1 MPKHR
6 ASRSGFT
13 LIEVMVAVMIVS
25 VVIAALFQMR
35 GDITQKFFSLQEMI
49 KTNQYN
55 SFLIATDDTYG
66 FEKSNIDMQR
76 LVDDFEVESDLRR
89 KLSAIKVNLD
99 YEELQVIDTNEL
111 GISEEDAPA
120 EEASQSGV
128 VFEIGKTILK
138 TDDFRLSLIRVK
150 IQ

>member
-1 MPKHR
+1 
-6 ASRSGFT
+6 
-13 LIEVMVAVMIVS
+13 MIVS

-35 GDITQKFFSLQEMI
+35 GDITQKFLSLQEMI

-55 SFLIATDDTYG
+55 SFLVATDDKYG
-66 FEKSNIDMQR
+66 FEKSSIDMRR

-89 KLSAIKVNLD
+89 KLSAIKVDLD
-99 YEELQVIDTNEL
+99 YEELHVIDTNEL
-111 GISEEDAPA
+111 GMSEEEDTKA
-120 EEASQSGV
+120 EEVSQSGV

-150 IQ
+150 IQWERLLL